1 MKKKDTLDRR
11 LGPTIREIGNR
22 HGLSVTNLKS
32 ALAESFNDRRKGWAD
47 ENVEYGEETIGGYL
61 YDRTWPDMECQTCID
76 TAKRFSFLRFHNY
89 NCTFTWYLPCV

>member
-47 ENVEYGEETIGGYL
+47 ENVAL
-61 YDRTWPDMECQTCID
+61 
-76 TAKRFSFLRFHNY
+76 KKK
-89 NCTFTWYLPCV
+89 

>member
-32 ALAESFNDRRKGWAD
+32 ALAESFNDRRKDGQMK
-47 ENVEYGEETIGGYL
+47 
-61 YDRTWPDMECQTCID
+61 TWSMER
-76 TAKRFSFLRFHNY
+76 KPSGLS
-89 NCTFTWYLPCV
+89 V

>member
-1 MKKKDTLDRR
+1 MKTRDILTYHYIEIRYFIIILGVFSDEEKDTLDRR

-61 YDRTWPDMECQTCID
+61 YDRTWPDMEC
-76 TAKRFSFLRFHNY
+76 
-89 NCTFTWYLPCV
+89 

>member
-47 ENVEYGEETIGGYL
+47 EKQERTGIAPVFHAL
-61 YDRTWPDMECQTCID
+61 YP
-76 TAKRFSFLRFHNY
+76 L
-89 NCTFTWYLPCV
+89 

>member
-47 ENVEYGEETIGGYL
+47 ENVEYGEETMAAICMTGLGPIWSARL
-61 YDRTWPDMECQTCID
+61 
-76 TAKRFSFLRFHNY
+76 
-89 NCTFTWYLPCV
+89 V

>member
-47 ENVEYGEETIGGYL
+47 EM
-61 YDRTWPDMECQTCID
+61 WSMERKPSAAICMTGLGPIWS
-76 TAKRFSFLRFHNY
+76 ARL
-89 NCTFTWYLPCV
+89 V